1 MEFDGI
7 AERHRAR
14 VRAKMRG
21 MRERWARTGRDAAV
35 WRIAAAYALL
45 ACFAGSLSFV
55 LRDDAPWVH
64 PKPWIVTTP
73 LIATLTSALCGI
85 ATAAIIVVSTRFV
98 VGRFAWAQRLH
109 AELRPVA
116 QDLTVGQ
123 IFLLAGLSSLGEEI
137 LFRGLL
143 TPTLGVVGSSV
154 LFGLLHQVRGPS
166 RWVWIM
172 WAMAVGL
179 VLGTIFAATGSLVGP
194 LLAHAV
200 VNAVNLGYLRD
211 HDPEATLEIPNGTPR
226 RKKLSSAL

>member
-1 MEFDGI
+1 
-7 AERHRAR
+7 
-14 VRAKMRG
+14 MRS

-64 PKPWIVTTP
+64 PNPWMVAPP
-73 LIATLTSALCGI
+73 LTATLTSALCGI
-85 ATAAIIVVSTRFV
+85 ATAAIVVVSTRFV

-137 LFRGLL
+137 LFRGLM
-143 TPTLGVVGSSV
+143 TPTLGVLGSSV

-166 RWVWIM
+166 RWVWIT
-172 WAMAVGL
+172 WATAVGL

-211 HDPEATLEIPNGTPR
+211 HDPEENDRER
-226 RKKLSSAL
+226 RLV

>member
-1 MEFDGI
+1 
-7 AERHRAR
+7 
-14 VRAKMRG
+14 

-64 PKPWIVTTP
+64 PNPWMVAPP
-73 LIATLTSALCGI
+73 LTATLTSALFGI
-85 ATAAIIVVSTRFV
+85 ATAAIVVVSTRFV

-137 LFRGLL
+137 LFRGLM
-143 TPTLGVVGSSV
+143 TPTLGVLGSSV

-166 RWVWIM
+166 RWVWIT
-172 WAMAVGL
+172 WATAVGL

-211 HDPEATLEIPNGTPR
+211 HDPEENDRER
-226 RKKLSSAL
+226 RLV

>member
-1 MEFDGI
+1 
-7 AERHRAR
+7 
-14 VRAKMRG
+14 MRD

-64 PKPWIVTTP
+64 PTPWISAPP
-73 LIATLTSALCGI
+73 LTSILTSALCGI
-85 ATAAIIVVSTRFV
+85 VTAAIVVVSTRFA
-98 VGRFAWAQRLH
+98 VGRFSWAQRLH

-116 QDLTVGQ
+116 RELTIGQ
-123 IFLLAGLSSLGEEI
+123 IFLLAGLSSLGEEV
-137 LFRGLL
+137 LFRGLM
-143 TPTLGVVGSSV
+143 TPTLGVLGSSV
-154 LFGLLHQVRGPS
+154 LFGLLHQVKGPS
-166 RWVWIM
+166 RWVWIT

-211 HDPEATLEIPNGTPR
+211 HDPDEVDRER
-226 RKKLSSAL
+226 RLV

>member
-1 MEFDGI
+1 
-7 AERHRAR
+7 
-14 VRAKMRG
+14 MRD

-45 ACFAGSLSFV
+45 ACFAGTLSFV

-64 PKPWIVTTP
+64 PQPWMSAPP
-73 LIATLTSALCGI
+73 LTATLTSALCGI
-85 ATAAIIVVSTRFV
+85 ATATIIVISTRFTV
-98 VGRFAWAQRLH
+98 ARFSWAQRLH

-116 QDLTVGQ
+116 QDLTMGQ
-123 IFLLAGLSSLGEEI
+123 IFLLAGLSSLGEEV
-137 LFRGLL
+137 LFRGLM
-143 TPTLGVVGSSV
+143 TPTLGVLGSSV

-166 RWVWIM
+166 RWVWIT
-172 WAMAVGL
+172 WAMVVGL

-211 HDPEATLEIPNGTPR
+211 HDPDDANRGTRER
-226 RKKLSSAL
+226 RLV